1 MCHRRNSK
9 RATMLRPRWPES
21 TNSPS
26 EIPGTIHSLQKDPR
40 TQGLETRTPMCARG
54 VAAACAN
61 SWEMPQLR
69 SFLDPPERSGDS
81 PRSYYQRSLS
91 VKLTG

>member
-26 EIPGTIHSLQKDPR
+26 EIPGTIQTSGIRAIWTSWGTSLPKVTSIMIQ
-40 TQGLETRTPMCARG
+40 TTRLI
-54 VAAACAN
+54 
-61 SWEMPQLR
+61 W
-69 SFLDPPERSGDS
+69 
-81 PRSYYQRSLS
+81 S
-91 VKLTG
+91 VLKATAS